1 MLEHLSELLHLITRW
16 VHLIAGIMWVGNS
29 MLFNWLDRNLERAP
43 DAKPGLIGTIWMVH
57 SGGFYEVEKKS
68 LAPSQMPKT
77 LHWFKWQNGITW
89 LSGIALL
96 ILVFHM
102 AAAATMVDP
111 EVAAISPQLAVLISA
126 LSLPLAYL
134 AYDLVWRS
142 AIGKRPAL
150 ATTLTIA
157 VVVAASAVYFS
168 YFSGRAAFIH
178 VGVMIGTLMT
188 GNVWLVIMP
197 SQRELIAAT
206 LEGREQDPAIG
217 YQAKSRSVHNNY
229 FTFPLLFIMLSG
241 HFPSTFSHPHSWLI
255 LAILALS
262 SAGIR
267 YLMNV
272 RFTNPNWLFPAIS
285 LFISAA
291 LLVLVVISDRELLGA
306 RLPART
312 TPVPF
317 GEVADIIHKRCTTCH
332 SSTPSDAVY
341 RAAPNG
347 VMFDTPDQI
356 LRKTA
361 DIHQRAVTLRNMPL
375 ANITGITPE
384 ERAALGAW
392 VTQGAPGPDAV
403 TPDATTTPE
412 ATP

>member
-29 MLFNWLDRNLERAP
+29 MLFNWLDRNLERGP
-43 DAKPGLIGTIWMVH
+43 DARPELVGTIWMVH

-68 LAPSQMPKT
+68 LAPSQMPRI

-102 AAAATMVDP
+102 AAAATMIDP
-111 EVAAISPQLAVLISA
+111 EIAAISPQHAVLISA

-142 AIGKRPAL
+142 AIGKRPGL
-150 ATTLTIA
+150 ATALTIA

-168 YFSGRAAFIH
+168 CFSGRAAYIH

-197 SQRELIAAT
+197 SQRELVAAT

-229 FTFPLLFIMLSG
+229 FTFPLLFIMISG
-241 HFPSTFSHPHSWLI
+241 HFPSTFSHPLSWLI

-267 YLMNV
+267 YLMNI
-272 RFTNPNWLFPAIS
+272 RFSNPNWLFPAIS

-291 LLVLVVISDRELLGA
+291 VLLLVVISDRELGA
-306 RLPART
+306 RLPARS

-356 LRKTA
+356 LRKAA

-392 VTQGAPGPDAV
+392 FTQGAPGPDAEAA
-403 TPDATTTPE
+403 TPTPE

>member
-1 MLEHLSELLHLITRW
+1 MLDHLSELLHLITRW

-29 MLFNWLDRNLERAP
+29 MLFNWLDRNLERAA
-43 DAKPGLIGTIWMVH
+43 DAKPGLIGNIWMVH

-96 ILVFHM
+96 ILVFHL
-102 AAAATMVDP
+102 AAASTMVDP
-111 EVAAISPQLAVLISA
+111 EVADITPQLAVLISA

-134 AYDLVWRS
+134 AYDLTWRS
-142 AIGKRPAL
+142 PIGKRNGL
-150 ATTLTIA
+150 ATALTIA

-168 YFSGRAAFIH
+168 YFSGRAAYIH

-188 GNVWLVIMP
+188 GNVWLVILP

-206 LEGREQDPAIG
+206 MEGREQDPAIG

-241 HFPSTFSHPHSWLI
+241 HFPSTFSHPQSWLI

-267 YLMNV
+267 YLMNI

-291 LLVLVVISDRELLGA
+291 VLTLVVISDRDILGSS
-306 RLPART
+306 LPART

-332 SSTPSDAVY
+332 SQAPSDNVY
-341 RAAPNG
+341 RSAPNG
-347 VMFDTPDQI
+347 VMFDTPEQI
-356 LRKTA
+356 LRKAA
-361 DIHQRAVTLRNMPL
+361 DIQTRAVTLRNMPL
-375 ANITGITPE
+375 ANITAITRE

-392 VTQGAPGPDAV
+392 VEQGAKGPESA
-403 TPDATTTPE
+403 ATTE
-412 ATP
+412 AKP